1 MFNVIEHWYQH
12 WRMQDSVHVTKWK
25 LGENLPLRFHTSLQN
40 IPASKLAKPFNSQ
53 DPTSNFPSDHHTK
66 GESWLLYFDDALWL
80 PTLSVLISY
89 LQYNILES
97 QWEVTCGSHL
107 AVKRFKGKKILK
119 NLRWF
124 FSQCKVLCRN
134 FRLP

>member
-1 MFNVIEHWYQH
+1 MKICHWGSTH
-12 WRMQDSVHVTKWK
+12 HSK
-25 LGENLPLRFHTSLQN
+25 TSLHQSWLN
-40 IPASKLAKPFNSQ
+40 PLTLKIQLAI
-53 DPTSNFPSDHHTK
+53 FPSDHHTK

-124 FSQCKVLCRN
+124 FSQCKVPIQFFFSNLIQFWLILTIVCMWGK
-134 FRLP
+134 